1 MTPKAPQ
8 LTENK
13 ADNLAS
19 EAIHEQLQAVGAE
32 KMSLENKVRTRY
44 TDGPSADATDITSTK
59 SSKKAT
65 SKYTTYPGA
74 RRLSTASDS
83 PGMELFFEVIQLL
96 EDLSQRRHQKSA
108 SAKSNHRNSKADD
121 VKASRNAD
129 SSFMTSTSLGGKSG
143 KGKTSKFTLSDDMAQ
158 LEKLRFIEA
167 KLMEARDKKY
177 LFSTEQIWR
186 LEEGISKLPMDLQ
199 REYGK
204 GMNKIE
210 QALDGIGI
218 NTAKPHKKGSKRVA
232 RPAQRTSAGMQQA
245 SM

>member
-1 MTPKAPQ
+1 MTTKAPQ

-19 EAIHEQLQAVGAE
+19 EAIHEQLQTVGAE

-44 TDGPSADATDITSTK
+44 TDAPSADATDITSTK
-59 SSKKAT
+59 SNKKAT
-65 SKYTTYPGA
+65 SKYQNGSYPGA
-74 RRLSTASDS
+74 RRISTASDS

-96 EDLSQRRHQKSA
+96 EGLSQRRHQKSA
-108 SAKSNHRNSKADD
+108 PAKSNHRNSKADD

-129 SSFMTSTSLGGKSG
+129 SSFMTSTALGGK
-143 KGKTSKFTLSDDMAQ
+143 KSKFTLSDDMAQ
-158 LEKLRFIEA
+158 LDKLRFIEA
-167 KLMEARDKKY
+167 KLLEARDKKY

-186 LEEGISKLPMDLQ
+186 LEEGISKLPADLQ

-210 QALDGIGI
+210 QALDGIEVK
-218 NTAKPHKKGSKRVA
+218 TAKPHKKGSKRLS
-232 RPAQRTSAGMQQA
+232 RPAQRTSVGMQA